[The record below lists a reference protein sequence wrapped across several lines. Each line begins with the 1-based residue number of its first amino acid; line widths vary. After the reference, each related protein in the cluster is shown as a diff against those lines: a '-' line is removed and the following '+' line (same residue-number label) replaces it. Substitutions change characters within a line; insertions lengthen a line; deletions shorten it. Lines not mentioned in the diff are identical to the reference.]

1 MTILSSGT
9 VFAVDDNRTTAA
21 LPMAMTSAEIAE
33 FLENAEPVPMPS
45 SNNNVESSRT
55 RTGSYGYNM
64 ETGEVQFN
72 SFTEDDYFC
81 TENSSAGYTP
91 DSLID
96 KQIKYDDITE
106 PKGIVGT
113 DDRVQVTNTSIGPWC
128 NTVKL
133 LITAG
138 NGGSY
143 VGSGFM
149 IGPNSV
155 ATSGH
160 CVYDSTTGGWASS
173 ITVIPALNGTTQPF
187 GSATSYYLE
196 CGGDWYNYTDNQD
209 DWGIIRINANL
220 GSSTGWLGLR
230 WQSSSY
236 NGTTVNAVGY
246 PASDGT
252 HMYYGSGTVNTSSA
266 RTLSGDWDLTGGQSG
281 GPVEKYYSD
290 TGYTA
295 LGINRGG
302 GSTYSDCLR
311 IDQWIYNK
319 LMSYRSLTY

>member
-1 MTILSSGT
+1 
-9 VFAVDDNRTTAA
+9 
-21 LPMAMTSAEIAE
+21 
-33 FLENAEPVPMPS
+33 
-45 SNNNVESSRT
+45 
-55 RTGSYGYNM
+55 
-64 ETGEVQFN
+64 
-72 SFTEDDYFC
+72 
-81 TENSSAGYTP
+81 
-91 DSLID
+91 
-96 KQIKYDDITE
+96 
-106 PKGIVGT
+106 
-113 DDRVQVTNTSIGPWC
+113 
-128 NTVKL
+128 
-133 LITAG
+133 
-138 NGGSY
+138 
-143 VGSGFM
+143 M

-302 GSTYSDCLR
+302 GSTYGKCLLR
-311 IDQWIYNK
+311 NRFFSGKNVYCRDLCHDRYLFSVYGGKHYDFEATEKESEVLLQDKSLHGSFRAVIPNETKCSGLSKRMYPLHDGACYDLVNNIAV
-319 LMSYRSLTY
+319 YRDR